1 MPEVSIS
8 LLKILVISNHNR
20 VFFRRPDNS
29 DLQTE
34 FQCFVNDVLLFSI
47 SIFFN
52 QQVVYQYK
60 QLMINGICSF
70 YAWPDL
76 YVIFVLCVYTCI
88 YSTLSQNTR
97 TSSQMRHERL
107 KCTGIVFVFGS
118 WFYSVLFLCRKYQQ
132 FAFLK
137 YI

>member
-20 VFFRRPDNS
+20 VFFRGPDNS

-70 YAWPDL
+70 YA
-76 YVIFVLCVYTCI
+76 
-88 YSTLSQNTR
+88 
-97 TSSQMRHERL
+97 
-107 KCTGIVFVFGS
+107 
-118 WFYSVLFLCRKYQQ
+118 
-132 FAFLK
+132 
-137 YI
+137 